1 MDRVIIQLPQ
11 PLKRKLDALRIQG
24 YTASGYIR
32 ALLER
37 ELNHKEEP
45 NHGRQST

>member
-1 MDRVIIQLPQ
+1 MPVMERVMIQLPK
-11 PLKRKLDALRIQG
+11 PLKRKLDALRQQG

-37 ELNHKEEP
+37 ELNRPTK
-45 NHGRQST
+45 TT

>member
-1 MDRVIIQLPQ
+1 MKKARLMIQLPI
-11 PLKRKLDALRIQG
+11 PLKRKLDALRREG

-37 ELNHKEEP
+37 ELGP
-45 NHGRQST
+45 LQPHGKK